1 MRNPN
6 TKHIQQQLS
15 KKSLTLEQG
24 SYELLFIQKQ
34 RVKGGVLQYFVEWKG
49 YEKMSWV
56 DADQLNAPK
65 ILEDWKIQ
73 NLLDEEGNYNV
84 RAE

>member
-15 KKSLTLEQG
+15 KESLTLVQG
-24 SYELLFIQKQ
+24 FYELLFIQEQ
-34 RVKGGVLQYFVEWKG
+34 RVKGGVLQYLVEWKG

-56 DADQLNAPK
+56 DADQLNAPE
-65 ILEDWKIQ
+65 ILENWEIQ

-84 RAE
+84 RTE

>member
-15 KKSLTLEQG
+15 EESLTLAQG
-24 SYELLFIQKQ
+24 SYELLFIQEQ
-34 RVKGGVLQYFVEWKG
+34 RVKGGVLQYLVEWKG

-56 DADQLNAPK
+56 DADQLNAPE

-73 NLLDEEGNYNV
+73 NLLDEERNYNV
-84 RAE
+84 RTK